1 MNVNNLLDLYTD
13 YLLVAPT
20 YCDATGLSAVTDNQ
34 VSHDQVTR
42 LLSGKLDSATLWRE
56 VKPMVHE
63 IRSNEGLLIIDDSIE
78 PKRYTKANALINWHY
93 DHCTGRAV
101 KGVNF
106 VSAFYYGPEHDMGL
120 PVGVEYIRKDVETV
134 DRNGKTVYRSKETK
148 NEMMRRMVGHADLNV
163 GFRYVLADSWFSS
176 SENMTYI
183 TKECGSD
190 FIMAIKSNRVVAL
203 GEAEKSKGDFISI
216 ESLELEGRTMF
227 VYLKQYDSPVLIGK
241 QVFKNGDGS
250 TGTLYLASSD
260 LGLDFAELTTIYEKR
275 WKVEEFF
282 RSIKNN
288 AAFAKA
294 PVKTVQTQQAHFT
307 ASMIAFAKLERL
319 KIRNNKNHYAMKSQ
333 IWLAAT
339 KTAWEELERL
349 STPKVN
355 LNRNAA

>member
-1 MNVNNLLDLYTD
+1 
-13 YLLVAPT
+13 
-20 YCDATGLSAVTDNQ
+20 
-34 VSHDQVTR
+34 
-42 LLSGKLDSATLWRE
+42 
-56 VKPMVHE
+56 MVHE
-63 IRSNEGLLIIDDSIE
+63 IRSREGLLIIDDSIE
-78 PKRYTKANALINWHY
+78 PKRYTKANALVNWHY
-93 DHCTGRAV
+93 DHCTGRTV

-106 VSAFYYGPEHDMGL
+106 VSAFYYAPERDMGL
-120 PVGVEYIRKDVETV
+120 PIGVEYVRKDVETV
-134 DRNGKTVYRSKETK
+134 DGNGKTVYRSRETK
-148 NEMMRRMVGHADLNV
+148 NDMMRRMVGHADLNV
-163 GFRYVLADSWFSS
+163 GFSYVLADSWFSS
-176 SENMTYI
+176 SENMSYI
-183 TKECGSD
+183 TKECSSD

-203 GEAEKSKGDFISI
+203 CESDKSKDNFISI
-216 ESLELEGRTMF
+216 ESLELEGRTMS

-250 TGTLYLASSD
+250 TGTLYLASSNPD
-260 LGLDFAELTTIYEKR
+260 LDYTELTTIYEKR

-294 PVKTVQTQQAHFT
+294 PTKTVQTQQAHFT

-349 STPKVN
+349 STPQVN

>member
-1 MNVNNLLDLYTD
+1 MTVNNLLDLYTD
-13 YLLVAPT
+13 YLLVTPT
-20 YCDATGLSAVTDNQ
+20 YCTATGLSAVTDNK

-42 LLSGKLDSATLWRE
+42 LLSGKLDSITLWRE
-56 VKPMVHE
+56 VKPMIHE
-63 IRSNEGLLIIDDSIE
+63 IRSSEALLIIDDSIE
-78 PKRYTKANALINWHY
+78 PKRHTKSNSLITWHY
-93 DHCTGRAV
+93 DHCTGKTV

-106 VSAFYYGPEHDMGL
+106 VSSFYYSPEHDMGL
-120 PVGVEYIRKDVETV
+120 PIGVEFVRKDMEAV
-134 DRNGKTVYRSKETK
+134 DKKGKAAYRSKETK
-148 NEMMRRMVGHADLNV
+148 NGMMRRMVGHADFNV
-163 GFRYVLADSWFSS
+163 GFRYVLANSWFSS
-176 SENMTYI
+176 SENMSYI
-183 TKECGSD
+183 TRECNSD

-203 GEAEKSKGDFISI
+203 SATDKLKGNFISI
-216 ESLELEGRTMF
+216 ESLELEGRTMS
-227 VYLKQYDSPVLIGK
+227 VYLKQYDKPVLIGK

-260 LGLDFAELTTIYEKR
+260 SGLDYQSLTTIYGKR

-349 STPKVN
+349 STPQIN
-355 LNRNAA
+355 LNKNAA